1 MPIMLP
7 PKARADV
14 ARARKDET
22 FAKLDW
28 LGVWAVSLGF
38 CAINLAGIT
47 YFLAGDNVGASLILV
62 GVAAIIAV
70 VLCLGSEPQKSK

>member
-7 PKARADV
+7 PKARAEV
-14 ARARKDET
+14 VRARKDET

-28 LGVWAVSLGF
+28 LGVWEVSLGF

-62 GVAAIIAV
+62 GVATIIAV